1 MSNRVSPDVAR
12 RYLDPVVAAYP
23 ERWRLV
29 YGPTSGGTRI
39 YQRVE
44 KDGVLVS
51 GSK

>member
-1 MSNRVSPDVAR
+1 
-12 RYLDPVVAAYP
+12 VAAYP

-29 YGPTSGGTRI
+29 YGPPSGGTRI

-44 KDGVLVS
+44 ANGPLVS